1 MSKIYDEF
9 SYHLS
14 EDANFESRAA
24 VFQINEKLNDYLKLT
39 TFLNQPR
46 IRLNDPKKTT
56 KLWAFSY
63 VLSQMRN
70 NSSRILQDF
79 SELIREKCEAHLKS
93 QLDHHFAIRN
103 KLPGFQWFIKRLVL
117 DDSAALDEQT
127 LVTLKNAPN
136 SLADRQLVYFFLLK
150 LNSQEKSSAI
160 SIKSTSTFWDGFNA
174 LELDEKIKLIQL
186 IQSNTKIKREK
197 KDGSISC
204 LFEENEFNNE
214 LTLLINKLS
223 SNDFEN
229 MKV

>member
-1 MSKIYDEF
+1 MSTSNLELQY
-9 SYHLS
+9 
-14 EDANFESRAA
+14 FE
-24 VFQINEKLNDYLKLT
+24 NDDYLKLA
-39 TFLNQPR
+39 TFLNKPR

-56 KLWAFSY
+56 KIWAFSY
-63 VLSQMRN
+63 VLSQMHN
-70 NSSRILQDF
+70 NSSRVLQDF
-79 SELIREKCEAHLKS
+79 SQLIREKCEAHLKS
-93 QLDHHFAIRN
+93 QLDQHFAIRN

-117 DDSAALDEQT
+117 DDSALDDQT
-127 LVTLKNAPN
+127 LITLKNVPN

-150 LNSQEKSSAI
+150 LNSQDKSNALS
-160 SIKSTSTFWDGFNA
+160 SKSTSTFWDGFNA